1 MLANSI
7 LHDKNK
13 MAREIKEKIEK
24 GAVHAVFIIEM
35 AGRPAEHVEKT
46 LKDFVDFFTKQKG
59 IDIINK
65 VFHEPHPVEN
75 LFSCFVEIE
84 FIAENLSKLLNLIFE
99 FMPSSVEIIEPEHLK
114 VNIADANAFVN
125 DLTTRLHH
133 YDAIAKK
140 VQIEKLITQKQFEEE
155 LKKAREEK
163 LEGKEEKLGEKEE
176 KQD

>member
-1 MLANSI
+1 MLVYSI

-13 MAREIKEKIEK
+13 MAKEIKEKIEK
-24 GAVHAVFIIEM
+24 GAVHAIFIIEM

-46 LKDFVDFFTKQKG
+46 LKDFVEVFSKQKEVE
-59 IDIINK
+59 ILDK

-84 FIAENLSKLLNLIFE
+84 FITENVTRLLNLVFE
-99 FMPSSVEIIEPEHLK
+99 FMPSSVEIIEPETLRMS
-114 VNIADANAFVN
+114 VADANALAN
-125 DLTTRLHH
+125 DLSTRLHQ

-140 VQIEKLITQKQFEEE
+140 VQIEKKIIEKQFEEN

-163 LEGKEEKLGEKEE
+163 EDKDEKEE
-176 KQD
+176 